1 FAGAMTTVGD
11 ALTSVCPDQTVVEVA
26 PTDRAPVALMDTAPD
41 AAALSAFAQER
52 CEGSPALAIP
62 AFAYPVSLA
71 YNVIGVEGLVITPE
85 AMAGILDGTL
95 TSFED
100 PLITEANAGYDLS
113 GLPPITLLGL
123 ESPQGAVQAMTAW
136 LSQEGPT
143 TWTSGVVGQLPVA
156 TPVATTTDLLGELT
170 AVEGTAAILPAFT
183 AANNVIPTV
192 AVPIKGTDSNGVEFD
207 TVVTSEDVQLK
218 KVGSG
223 ATTVTEDAAGNLLV
237 GPAVGGVPNPEVF
250 DLIASKIVLAE
261 DQPLVGWPVLGYAH
275 LLVCDSPTNPR
286 PLAFAQYLVRLAGQG
301 ALESYGATPLPEPI
315 RVKTFLP
322 LRVTVATDAPSP
334 SSSPS

>member
-1 FAGAMTTVGD
+1 MTTVGD

-26 PTDRAPVALMDTAPD
+26 PTDPAPVALIDTAPD
-41 AAALSAFAQER
+41 AAALSAFVQER

-113 GLPPITLLGL
+113 GLPPISLLGL
-123 ESPQGAVQAMTAW
+123 ESPQGSVQAMTAW
-136 LSQEGPT
+136 LSQEVPT

-322 LRVTVATDAPSP
+322 LRVTVATDAPSL